1 MMKVIADISVKARV
15 LRDGCSDRIRTRLD
29 RLTPDGRIR
38 LVAVMMTVFA
48 VLSLYTLGSS
58 LYDIYHGRTHR
69 MEMEHAQTVELEDSK
84 RSIDH
89 FNSIKTND
97 RRKEDSSLPE

>member
-1 MMKVIADISVKARV
+1 MMKVITDISVKARV

-38 LVAVMMTVFA
+38 LVAVMMAVFA

-58 LYDIYHGRTHR
+58 LCDIYNGRTHR
-69 MEMEHAQTVELEDSK
+69 MEMEHAQTVELENSK
-84 RSIDH
+84 RSIDQ